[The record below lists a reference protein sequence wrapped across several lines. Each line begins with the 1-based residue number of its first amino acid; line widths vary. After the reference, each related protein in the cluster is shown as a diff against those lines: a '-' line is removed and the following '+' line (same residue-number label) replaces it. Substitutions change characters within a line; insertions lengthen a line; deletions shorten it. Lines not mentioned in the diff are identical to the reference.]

1 MFELIDKNIG
11 KNIQLTPKELEL
23 FHSLLQVKKFKK
35 KQFLLQ
41 AGEVCHFTGFITKGC
56 IKNYIIDK
64 KGNEF
69 IMYFAIEDWWV
80 GDITSFFEQKP
91 GTLFIETIE
100 DTELLMFDHTGYQ
113 RLINEVPKFERHFR
127 ILIQRSMHTLQLRFF
142 HTLAS
147 PAEERYL
154 EFLQKYPHIVQRVPQ
169 QLIASYI
176 GVTPEFL
183 SKIRHKLA
191 KKTENRSQKTEVK
204 KN

>member
-1 MFELIDKNIG
+1 MFELIDQNIAKNVH
-11 KNIQLTPKELEL
+11 LTPSELTL
-23 FHSLLQVKKFKK
+23 FHSLLQAKKYKK
-35 KQFLLQ
+35 KQFVFQ
-41 AGEVCHFTGFITKGC
+41 ANEISHFTGFITKGC
-56 IKNYIIDK
+56 IKNYIIDD
-64 KGNEF
+64 KGHEF

-80 GDITSFFEQKP
+80 GDISSFFEQKP

-100 DTELLMFDHTGYQ
+100 DTELLTLDFHAYQ

-127 ILIQRSMHTLQLRFF
+127 ILIQRAMQTLQLRFF

-147 PAEERYL
+147 PAELRYL
-154 EFLQKYPHIVQRVPQ
+154 EFLQKYPQIVQRVPQ

-191 KKTENRSQKTEVK
+191 KKTV
-204 KN
+204 